1 MLDADEVVPFR
12 LSRVLLSTADSDDAD
27 AVVIPF
33 LNYLLGS
40 PLLHTNWG
48 PDQDTH
54 LRFFKKHHV
63 RTTSMVHNYL
73 HVLPGS
79 RALTLKFEPGLA
91 IVHFNYLDSQQFI
104 EKLNRYTTI
113 EAEQAFERGERKTP
127 IRALLGGVKEF
138 GNRYIAAR
146 GFRDGWRG
154 FYLSLFMS
162 FYRLVAAAKL
172 QELKVLGQRELIE
185 SRYRQ
190 EAEEILKA
198 YEETRPSGAS

>member
-1 MLDADEVVPFR
+1 
-12 LSRVLLSTADSDDAD
+12 
-27 AVVIPF
+27 
-33 LNYLLGS
+33 
-40 PLLHTNWG
+40 
-48 PDQDTH
+48 
-54 LRFFKKHHV
+54 
-63 RTTSMVHNYL
+63 MVHNYL